1 MDYESKIIAIEQAL
15 ALVKSGDVIVTGLGA
30 SEAGVFMSQLHT
42 VAARGVRD
50 VMVTNCLPTHESKIY
65 EEQYADIF
73 RVDGWFYA
81 PVLRKAHKNGN
92 MAFIAKHLHR
102 AARKRLDHILPNIYI
117 GGATMPDKQC
127 YVSLCLTNT

>member
-1 MDYESKIIAIEQAL
+1 MDYESKIIVIEQAL

-81 PVLRKAHKNGN
+81 PVLRKYGIYTKSFAPCCQKKTGSYSPEY
-92 MAFIAKHLHR
+92 LHR
-102 AARKRLDHILPNIYI
+102 GCDNA
-117 GGATMPDKQC
+117 G
-127 YVSLCLTNT
+127 

>member
-73 RVDGWFYA
+73 RVDGIYTKSFA
-81 PVLRKAHKNGN
+81 PRCQKKAGSYSPEY
-92 MAFIAKHLHR
+92 LHR
-102 AARKRLDHILPNIYI
+102 GCDNA
-117 GGATMPDKQC
+117 G
-127 YVSLCLTNT
+127 

>member
-1 MDYESKIIAIEQAL
+1 MDYASKIITIEQAL

-30 SEAGVFMSQLHT
+30 SEAGAFMSQLHT
-42 VAARGVRD
+42 VAARGIRD
-50 VMVTNCLPTHESKIY
+50 VMVTNCLPTHESRIY

-92 MAFIAKHLHR
+92 MAFIPNHLHL
-102 AARKRLDHILPNIYI
+102 AARKRLDHIYP
-117 GGATMPDKQC
+117 
-127 YVSLCLTNT
+127 CLYPIHMR

>member
-50 VMVTNCLPTHESKIY
+50 VMVTNCCRHMSQRFMKSSMR
-65 EEQYADIF
+65 IF
-73 RVDGWFYA
+73 FV
-81 PVLRKAHKNGN
+81 
-92 MAFIAKHLHR
+92 
-102 AARKRLDHILPNIYI
+102 
-117 GGATMPDKQC
+117 
-127 YVSLCLTNT
+127 